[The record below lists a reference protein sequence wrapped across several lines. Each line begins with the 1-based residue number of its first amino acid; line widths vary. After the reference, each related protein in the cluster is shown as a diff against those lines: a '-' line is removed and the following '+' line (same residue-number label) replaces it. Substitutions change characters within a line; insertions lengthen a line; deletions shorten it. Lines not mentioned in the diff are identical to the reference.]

1 MIIERLIEFIKFP
14 TSVEEFLLMIG
25 NAYLK
30 IASTVNNLI
39 TANYKVYDDM
49 QVSVNNI
56 AKGVKAPTDRPYTY
70 GVGAIITFATLG
82 FAKNDYVHFDIQTS
96 HSMEINSTLEVHIHF
111 TLPSVAADAGKKIVW
126 RLDVIY
132 ATVNGT
138 WTLVTGSPFTSPT
151 YVVVTGD
158 NTIARMLSIATL
170 PAVNTTV
177 STIYKCILT
186 RVDGVATEYPPE
198 AYLVYIDCHYL
209 KDTNVSATGNAK

>member
-56 AKGVKAPTDRPYTY
+56 AKGVKAPTDRLYTY
-70 GVGAIITFATLG
+70 EVGDITFATLG

-132 ATVNGT
+132 ATVDGT

-209 KDTNVSATGNAK
+209 KDTNGSATGNAK